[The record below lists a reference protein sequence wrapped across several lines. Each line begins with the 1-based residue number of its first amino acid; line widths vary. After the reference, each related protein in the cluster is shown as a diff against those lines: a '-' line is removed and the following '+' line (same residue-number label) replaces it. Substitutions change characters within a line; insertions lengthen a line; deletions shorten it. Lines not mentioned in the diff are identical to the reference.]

1 MKNILIFGA
10 TGNIGVYLTDYCK
23 ERFDPKEFHI
33 IAIGTKKTKLFEK
46 LGIEYIN
53 VDVTNKE
60 DFLKLP
66 TKDVFAIVNLAGIL
80 PAYLQ
85 DFEPSKYLNVN
96 VIGAINVMEYAR
108 KTKADRVLYTQ
119 TWSDLGGYWG
129 KEEVLSSDM
138 PRKLLFK
145 GDHAFYS
152 ITKSMIVD
160 TLEFYNQEYGIKNYV
175 FRLPNIYLYNPQ
187 RYYYVDGVKKYIG
200 YRYMIDRAIAG
211 DDIEVW
217 GDPKAFK
224 DIIYVKDLCQM
235 MYLALT
241 KLNAKTGIYNAGT
254 GVKTTLDEQIKTM
267 VEVFS
272 PKNKKSK
279 LIYKPEKSSFTS
291 FVMDIEKAKKE
302 LGYEP
307 KYFYKDYLEDYKK
320 EMELKRFDELWESK

>member
-1 MKNILIFGA
+1 MNKDLRILVTGVRGQLGYDCVRELKNRG
-10 TGNIGVYLTDYCK
+10 YLNV
-23 ERFDPKEFHI
+23 
-33 IAIGTKKTKLFEK
+33 
-46 LGIEYIN
+46 LGIDYQELDI
-53 VDVTNKE
+53 TKEE
-60 DFLKLP
+60 DFNKLP
-66 TKDVFAIVNLAGIL
+66 NEVFAVINLAGIL
-80 PAYLQ
+80 PAYFS
-85 DFEPSKYLNVN
+85 DFNPMSYVN
-96 VIGAINVMEYAR
+96 TNIIGALNILEYAR
-108 KTKADRVLYTQ
+108 KHGCDRVLYTQ
-119 TWSDLGGYWG
+119 TWSDQAGFWG
-129 KEEVLSSDM
+129 KNEVLS
-138 PRKLLFK
+138 PKLGRSLK
-145 GDHAFYS
+145 YTGDHAFYS

-200 YRYMIDRAIAG
+200 YRYMIDRAAAG
-211 DDIEVW
+211 EDIEVW

-272 PKNKKSK
+272 PKNKQSK

-320 EMELKRFDELWESK
+320 EMELKRFDELWETK